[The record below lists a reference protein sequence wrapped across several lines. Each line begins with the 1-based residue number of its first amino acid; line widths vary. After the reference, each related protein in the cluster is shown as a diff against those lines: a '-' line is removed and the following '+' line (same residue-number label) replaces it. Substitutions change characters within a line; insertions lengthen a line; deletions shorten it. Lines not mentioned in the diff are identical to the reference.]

1 MKTVL
6 VSVCSAAVLALA
18 GAASAQDFSF
28 NLTATSDYVWRGVS
42 QSDEDFAIQGG
53 ADFES
58 GIFYAGAWASSVDF
72 GDDTDAEIDFYL
84 GVAPSAGGFDWDFGV
99 THYMYAGDP
108 DGSDYGFTEASAAVS
123 RAIGAATYGLKVA
136 YSPDFFGAEDDATYL
151 EANFAVEPAPQWS
164 VSGAVGQQWV
174 DSGADYLGWNLGV
187 GYAFND
193 VFGLDLRYHD
203 TNEHDWGDIYDSRV
217 VVSLTAGF

>member
-1 MKTVL
+1 MKTVIA
-6 VSVCSAAVLALA
+6 SVCSAAVLALA
-18 GAASAQDFSF
+18 GAASAQDVSF

-58 GIFYAGAWASSVDF
+58 GIFYAGTWASTVDF
-72 GDDTDAEIDFYL
+72 GDETDAEWDIYL
-84 GVAPSAGGFDWDFGV
+84 GVAPSAAGFDWDFGV
-99 THYMYAGDP
+99 THYMYMGDA
-108 DGSDYGFTEASAAVS
+108 DGSDYDFTEASAAVS
-123 RAIGAATYGLKVA
+123 RAIGAVTYGLKVA

-151 EANFAVEPAPQWS
+151 EANFELEPAPQWS

>member
-1 MKTVL
+1 MKTVIA
-6 VSVCSAAVLALA
+6 SVCSAAVLALA

-28 NLTATSDYVWRGVS
+28 NVTATSDYVWRGVS

-58 GIFYAGAWASSVDF
+58 GIFYAGAWASTVDF

-108 DGSDYGFTEASAAVS
+108 DGSDYDFTEASAAVS
-123 RAIGAATYGLKVA
+123 RAIGPATYGLKVA

-151 EANFAVEPAPQWS
+151 EASVAVEPAPQWS

-174 DSGADYLGWNLGV
+174 DSGADYLGWNVGV

-203 TNEHDWGDIYDSRV
+203 TNEHDWGDIFDSRV
-217 VVSLTAGF
+217 VLSLTAGF

>member
-1 MKTVL
+1 MKTVIA
-6 VSVCSAAVLALA
+6 SVCSAAVLALA
-18 GAASAQDFSF
+18 GTASAQDVSF
-28 NLTATSDYVWRGVS
+28 NLNATSDYVWRGVS

-58 GIFYAGAWASSVDF
+58 GIFYAGTWASTVDF
-72 GDDTDAEIDFYL
+72 GDETDAEWDIYL
-84 GVAPSAGGFDWDFGV
+84 GVAPSAAGFDWDFGV
-99 THYMYAGDP
+99 THYMYMGDA
-108 DGSDYGFTEASAAVS
+108 DGSDYDFTEASAAVS
-123 RAIGAATYGLKVA
+123 RAIGAVTYGLKVA

-151 EANFAVEPAPQWS
+151 EANFELEPAPQWS

>member
-1 MKTVL
+1 MKTVIA
-6 VSVCSAAVLALA
+6 SVCSAAVLALA

-28 NLTATSDYVWRGVS
+28 NVTATSDYVWRGVS

-53 ADFES
+53 VDYAS
-58 GIFYAGAWASSVDF
+58 GIFYAGTWASSVDF

-84 GVAPSAGGFDWDFGV
+84 GVAPSAGGFDWNLGV

-108 DGSDYGFTEASAAVS
+108 DGSDYDFTEASAAVS
-123 RAIGAATYGLKVA
+123 RAVGPATWGLKLA

-151 EANFAVEPAPQWS
+151 EANFAVEPASQWS

-193 VFGLDLRYHD
+193 TFGLDLRYHD
-203 TNEHDWGDIYDSRV
+203 TSEHDWGDIFESRV
-217 VVSLTAGF
+217 IVSLTAGF

>member
-1 MKTVL
+1 MKTVIA
-6 VSVCSAAVLALA
+6 SVCSAAFLALA
-18 GAASAQDFSF
+18 GTASAQDISF

-58 GIFYAGAWASSVDF
+58 GIFYAGTWASTVDF
-72 GDDTDAEIDFYL
+72 GDETDAEWDIYL
-84 GVAPSAGGFDWDFGV
+84 GVAPSAAGFDWDFGV
-99 THYMYAGDP
+99 THYMYMGDA
-108 DGSDYGFTEASAAVS
+108 DGSDYDFTEASAAVS
-123 RAIGAATYGLKVA
+123 RAIGAVTYGLKVA

-151 EANFAVEPAPQWS
+151 EANFELEPAPQWS

>member
-1 MKTVL
+1 MKTVIA
-6 VSVCSAAVLALA
+6 SVCSAAFLALA
-18 GAASAQDFSF
+18 GTASAQDISF

-58 GIFYAGAWASSVDF
+58 GIFYAGTWASTVDF
-72 GDDTDAEIDFYL
+72 GDETDAEWDIYL
-84 GVAPSAGGFDWDFGV
+84 GVAPSAAGFDWDFGV
-99 THYMYAGDP
+99 THYMYMGDA
-108 DGSDYGFTEASAAVS
+108 DGSDYDFTEASAAVS
-123 RAIGAATYGLKVA
+123 RAIGAVTYGMKVA

-151 EANFAVEPAPQWS
+151 EANFELEPAPQWS

-203 TNEHDWGDIYDSRV
+203 TNEHDWGDIFDSRV

>member
-1 MKTVL
+1 MKTVIA
-6 VSVCSAAVLALA
+6 SVCSAAVLALA
-18 GAASAQDFSF
+18 GTASAQDVSF

-58 GIFYAGAWASSVDF
+58 GIFYAGTWASTVDF
-72 GDDTDAEIDFYL
+72 GDDTDAEWDIYL

-99 THYMYAGDP
+99 THYMYMGDA
-108 DGSDYGFTEASAAVS
+108 DGSDYDFTEASAAVS
-123 RAIGAATYGLKVA
+123 RAIGAVTYGLKVA

-151 EANFAVEPAPQWS
+151 EANFELEPAPQWS

>member
-1 MKTVL
+1 MKTVIA
-6 VSVCSAAVLALA
+6 SVCSAAFLALA
-18 GAASAQDFSF
+18 GTASAQDVSF

-58 GIFYAGAWASSVDF
+58 GIFYAGTWASTVDF
-72 GDDTDAEIDFYL
+72 GDETDAEWDIYL
-84 GVAPSAGGFDWDFGV
+84 GVAPSAAGFDWDFGV
-99 THYMYAGDP
+99 THYMYMGDA
-108 DGSDYGFTEASAAVS
+108 DGSDYDFTEASAAVS
-123 RAIGAATYGLKVA
+123 RAIGAVTYGLKVA

-151 EANFAVEPAPQWS
+151 EANFELEPAPQWS

>member
-1 MKTVL
+1 MKTVIA
-6 VSVCSAAVLALA
+6 SVCSAAVLALA
-18 GAASAQDFSF
+18 GAASAQEFSF

-42 QSDEDFAIQGG
+42 QSDENFAIQGG

-58 GIFYAGAWASSVDF
+58 GIFYAGTWASTVDF

-108 DGSDYGFTEASAAVS
+108 DGSDYDFTEASAAVS
-123 RAIGAATYGLKVA
+123 RAVGPATWGLKVA

-203 TNEHDWGDIYDSRV
+203 TNEHDWGSIFDSRV

>member
-1 MKTVL
+1 MIA
-6 VSVCSAAVLALA
+6 SVCSAAVLALA

-53 ADFES
+53 VDYES
-58 GIFYAGAWASSVDF
+58 GIFYAGTWASTVDF
-72 GDDTDAEIDFYL
+72 GDDTDAEWDIYL
-84 GVAPSAGGFDWDFGV
+84 GVAPSVGGFDWDFGI
-99 THYMYAGDP
+99 THYMYLGDP
-108 DGSDYGFTEASAAVS
+108 DGSDYDFTEASAAVS
-123 RAIGAATYGLKVA
+123 RAIGAATYGLKLA

-174 DSGADYLGWNLGV
+174 DSGADYLSWNLGV

-193 VFGLDLRYHD
+193 VFGVDLRYHD
-203 TNEHDWGDIYDSRV
+203 TDEHNWGDIFDSRV
-217 VVSLTAGF
+217 VLSLTAGF

>member
-1 MKTVL
+1 MKTVIA
-6 VSVCSAAVLALA
+6 SVCSAAVLALA
-18 GAASAQDFSF
+18 GTASAQDVSF

-58 GIFYAGAWASSVDF
+58 GIFYAGTWASTVDF
-72 GDDTDAEIDFYL
+72 GDETDAEWDISL
-84 GVAPSAGGFDWDFGV
+84 GVAPSAAGFDWDFGV
-99 THYMYAGDP
+99 THYMYMGDA
-108 DGSDYGFTEASAAVS
+108 DGSDYDFTEASAAVS
-123 RAIGAATYGLKVA
+123 RAIGAVTYGLKVA

-151 EANFAVEPAPQWS
+151 EANFELEPAPQWS